1 MHILTNSVYYEVIL
15 TATEHDVF
23 RLHYGYPRRVSYS
36 SVVAMWRKKNFPKNS
51 ASHLDN
57 EKFLPSLL
65 LIASYSAQLYV
76 LVFFIISVAE
86 GTRFQSINETI
97 ISLLLTILIIAVSLP
112 LTILAGKKS
121 WVQLNTDGV
130 VLGQNANLFPHKKA
144 SIIKWHDITA
154 VKAYNIL
161 GVKTLSIETNH
172 DNPWLRLIN
181 TFTPGVYRGDRLL
194 AKVQEL
200 AGADH
205 VLARALERELPR
217 SGLNLKE
224 RWAMTI
230 GLIAVTTSIWLIGGN
245 MYAAQQ
251 EKPIEQAITSYVR
264 QNPTTPP
271 NQSAIELQSLISKLG
286 LSMRAFG
293 DGSAVKVQPTKA
305 AIAEWK
311 AIEPVL
317 TAYSSKTEADLQ
329 KIPDQLV
336 RYLQQHQQDIEAI
349 EEQLAKGAV
358 PMWGSDSRWLA
369 KYDHSAPPTNLLS
382 LLSVNDVIITNII
395 NKYQSPN
402 AVITQDLLALERLVQ
417 SLQSEPSLYGQAVAR
432 ICEKRVSKL
441 FRLVNAIPN
450 TWGNTLFETNRQKRL
465 AKLLSLSGTYGYSMV
480 HDDRAFAQLLES
492 YNLPLRHV
500 PGYVQLVKPQVRL
513 EIVNYHYATLKE
525 LSFWQHNPICQIN
538 SGNTAPIY
546 NWNIL
551 KATDSIPST
560 YARNYL
566 HLQRRDLSWELSKS
580 IRQVSDRLRAG
591 QAATTVAQ
599 KFSQS
604 SQTCP
609 GEKWTATATNDKVI
623 IAFSHALDW
632 NALGVHPKDVDPTTY
647 EIKLADLQPAK

>member
-1 MHILTNSVYYEVIL
+1 
-15 TATEHDVF
+15 
-23 RLHYGYPRRVSYS
+23 
-36 SVVAMWRKKNFPKNS
+36 MWRKKDFSENS
-51 ASHLDN
+51 ASHSDN
-57 EKFLPSLL
+57 EKFLPSSL
-65 LIASYSAQLYV
+65 LIASFYAQLYI
-76 LVFFIISVAE
+76 LVSFIASVAE
-86 GTRFQSINETI
+86 GIRLRSINETI
-97 ISLLLTILIIAVSLP
+97 LCLSTTILIPAVFTP
-112 LTILAGKKS
+112 LIILAILVEKNY
-121 WVQLNTDGV
+121 WVKLNTDGV
-130 VLGQNANLFPHKKA
+130 LIGNSLSLSKKA

-161 GVKTLSIETNH
+161 GLKTLFIKTNH
-172 DNPWLRLIN
+172 DEPWLPHTLK
-181 TFTPGVYRGDRLL
+181 PGIYKGDHLL

-217 SGLNLKE
+217 SGLKLKE

-230 GLIAVTTSIWLIGGN
+230 GLIVVTISIWLIGGN

-271 NQSAIELQSLISKLG
+271 NQSAIELQALISKLG
-286 LSMRAFG
+286 LSVHAFG

-317 TAYSSKTEADLQ
+317 TAYKPKTETDLQ

-336 RYLQQHQQDIEAI
+336 RYLQQHRQDIEAI
-349 EEQLAKGAV
+349 ERQLAKGAV
-358 PMWGSDSRWLA
+358 PMWGSDFRWLGQG
-369 KYDHSAPPTNLLS
+369 DHRAGDSPFNEAGKNLFS
-382 LLSVNDVIITNII
+382 LLSVNDVIIANII

-417 SLQSEPSLYGQAVAR
+417 SLQSEPSWFGQALAR
-432 ICEKRVSKL
+432 YCEGKVGKL
-441 FRLVNAIPN
+441 YRLVNAIPN
-450 TWGNTLFETNRQKRL
+450 TWGDTLFETNRQKQV
-465 AKLLSLSGTYGYSMV
+465 AKLINLSGAYDYRIV
-480 HDDRAFAQLLES
+480 HDNKVFTQLLKS
-492 YNLPLRHV
+492 LNIPLRHV
-500 PGYVQLVKPQVRL
+500 PGYVQLAKPQVRL
-513 EIVNYHYATLKE
+513 EIVSYHDAKLKE
-525 LSFWQHNPICQIN
+525 LSFWQHNLICQIN
-538 SGNTAPIY
+538 SGNTAPVY
-546 NWNIL
+546 NWKIL
-551 KATDSIPST
+551 KST
-560 YARNYL
+560 YSAASAYDDIYDGGYL
-566 HLQRRDLSWELSKS
+566 ELQRRNLSWELSKS

-599 KFSQS
+599 EFSQS

-609 GEKWTATATNDKVI
+609 GEKWTATATSDKV
-623 IAFSHALDW
+623 DW